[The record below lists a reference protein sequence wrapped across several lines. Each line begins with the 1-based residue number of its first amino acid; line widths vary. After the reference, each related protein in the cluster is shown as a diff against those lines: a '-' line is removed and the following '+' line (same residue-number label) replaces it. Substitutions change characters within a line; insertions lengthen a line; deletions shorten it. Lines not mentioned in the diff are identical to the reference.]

1 MTRCI
6 AVLGAAGSGKSTVVD
21 RLCGLEG
28 GSAPAA
34 TSYETRAAHFRF
46 IGDDWTALDC
56 PGSLEFLQQSMDAML
71 AADAAVIVVSPL
83 PEQAVLAAPY
93 IRLAES
99 AGVPAFL
106 LVNRIDEAEAPARDI
121 VEALQG
127 YSKHPVVLRQ
137 IPIRE
142 GGKIVGAVDLV
153 SERAW
158 RYREGQP
165 SDLIEIP
172 ADLVDR
178 EHEAREEFLE
188 SLSDYDDWLMEE
200 LIEERAPAT
209 GPVYSI
215 CARVLQE
222 GAMTPAFI
230 GSALH
235 GNGMFRLMKAL
246 RHEVPGVEA
255 LAGRLGNAKAA
266 VFLARNR
273 KHVGM
278 TAYLRALAGIK
289 PGDELGGNNLGP
301 LSTVG
306 DAKPAPVTEAKAGDV
321 VAAIKSEHLRSGC
334 LYGAG
339 EGAAEAPGWHRALSP
354 LLSVGLKAANDRDDA
369 KLSEAL
375 HKLVVEDLSLRVST
389 DAETGA
395 HVLEGQGTL
404 HLRRA
409 REVMAEE
416 LGVATVEAPI
426 APTLR
431 ETITKPADVHYRH
444 KKQTGGA
451 GQFAD
456 VKLKVKPAARGEGFS
471 FEQTIHGGSV
481 PRNYFPA
488 VENGAKDATERGP
501 LGFPVV
507 DVHVNLYDGSA
518 HNVDSSDMAFRIAAR
533 GGTRQA
539 LEEAGPVLLEPV
551 YDVKFS
557 IPSIYTGSLN
567 PMVSSRRGQ
576 VMGFDRE
583 TDAEGWDLFRA
594 QLPGTAL
601 EGLIADLRSITQGV
615 GRYEAE
621 FSHYHEVYGK
631 DAEKMVE
638 KRAEMLAEA

>member
-1 MTRCI
+1 MAAEVYGEAYGAGARLCKLPIPDGPESGRSNEKRHQTGRFGMTSCS

-21 RLCGLEG
+21 RLCGLDG
-28 GSAPAA
+28 GTAPAA
-34 TSYETRAAHFRF
+34 TAYETRPARFKF

-56 PGSLEFLQQSMDAML
+56 PGSLEFLQQSMDATL

-121 VEALQG
+121 IEALQG

-200 LIEERAPAT
+200 LIEEREPAS

-215 CARVLQE
+215 CARVLQQ
-222 GAMTPAFI
+222 GRVTPAFI

-255 LAGRLGNAKAA
+255 LAGRLGDAKAA

-278 TAYLRALAGIK
+278 TAYLRAMANIK
-289 PGDELGGNNLGP
+289 PGDELGGHSLGP
-301 LSTVG
+301 VSTVG
-306 DAKPAPVTEAKAGDV
+306 DAKPTPVT
-321 VAAIKSEHLRSGC
+321 
-334 LYGAG
+334 
-339 EGAAEAPGWHRALSP
+339 P
-354 LLSVGLKAANDRDDA
+354 LTPSTPEEERRYKAA
-369 KLSEAL
+369 K
-375 HKLVVEDLSLRVST
+375 
-389 DAETGA
+389 
-395 HVLEGQGTL
+395 
-404 HLRRA
+404 LRRQL
-409 REVMAEE
+409 RHE
-416 LGVATVEAPI
+416 LEQRFKAIQSGETPAT
-426 APTLR
+426 
-431 ETITKPADVHYRH
+431 
-444 KKQTGGA
+444 
-451 GQFAD
+451 
-456 VKLKVKPAARGEGFS
+456 
-471 FEQTIHGGSV
+471 
-481 PRNYFPA
+481 
-488 VENGAKDATERGP
+488 
-501 LGFPVV
+501 
-507 DVHVNLYDGSA
+507 
-518 HNVDSSDMAFRIAAR
+518 
-533 GGTRQA
+533 
-539 LEEAGPVLLEPV
+539 
-551 YDVKFS
+551 
-557 IPSIYTGSLN
+557 
-567 PMVSSRRGQ
+567 
-576 VMGFDRE
+576 
-583 TDAEGWDLFRA
+583 
-594 QLPGTAL
+594 
-601 EGLIADLRSITQGV
+601 
-615 GRYEAE
+615 
-621 FSHYHEVYGK
+621 
-631 DAEKMVE
+631 
-638 KRAEMLAEA
+638 